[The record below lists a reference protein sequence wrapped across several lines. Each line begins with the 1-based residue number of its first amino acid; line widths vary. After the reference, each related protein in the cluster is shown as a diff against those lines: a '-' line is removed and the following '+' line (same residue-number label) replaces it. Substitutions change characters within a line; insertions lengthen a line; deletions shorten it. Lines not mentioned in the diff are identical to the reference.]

1 MFDFKELF
9 VFDLANNHQGD
20 LTHALKIVD
29 EIGNICKENKC
40 KGGLKLQ
47 FRDLKTFIHQDFIND
62 KTNPNIS
69 RFLSTQLGWDDFLKI
84 KTAVK
89 KSNMISICTPFDEVS
104 VDKIIEMDF
113 DVIKVASCSAN
124 DWPLIEKI
132 SLSGKPVIV
141 STGGLTIK
149 EIDQVVSF
157 FEHKGV
163 DFSIMH
169 CVSIYPTPIEQVQLG
184 FVKKLRKRYPKITIG
199 WSTHE
204 DPENIDIIKVAYAL
218 GAEMF
223 ERHVG
228 LTDKKYTLNAYSSN
242 PKQVRAWVESFFTT
256 KKIISGE
263 EKIIFQEEKSAL
275 DKLKRGIY
283 LKNSSKSGDILKL
296 DDIYF
301 AIPFVE
307 NQIDSGS
314 WNDKIIL
321 NRDMNKGQPLLFTD
335 VKLIKKNKS
344 IIKDAVHNI
353 KGILNELNIYLNPE
367 FEVDFSHHYGIEKFN
382 ETGATIIN
390 CINREYCKKLIVQ
403 TPGQKHPA
411 HYHQKKEETFHLL
424 YGDVEVW
431 LDGIKRNLV
440 PGEVCLVMPGVWHSF
455 STKNGCVIEE
465 ISTTHF
471 KNDSFYKD
479 PRINQLKLEERK
491 TTVPNWGRF
500 FL

>member
-62 KTNPNIS
+62 KTNQNIS

-84 KTAVK
+84 KTAIK

-104 VDKIIEMDF
+104 VDKIIEMEF

-124 DWPLIEKI
+124 DWPLMEKI
-132 SLSGKPVIV
+132 SNSGKPVIV
-141 STGGLTIK
+141 STGGLIIN

-163 DFSIMH
+163 EFSLMH
-169 CVSIYPTPIEQVQLG
+169 CVSIYPSDIHHVQVG
-184 FVKKLRKRYPKITIG
+184 FIKKLKKRYPKITIG

-204 DPENIDIIKVAYAL
+204 DPDNIDIIKVAYAV

-228 LTDKKYTLNAYSSN
+228 LANQKYNLNAYSSN
-242 PKQVRAWVESFFTT
+242 PKQINTWINSFLIA
-256 KKIISGE
+256 KKIIAGDN
-263 EKIIFQEEKSAL
+263 KIIFEEEKKAL

-283 LKNSSKSGDILKL
+283 TKQNLKSGNILTI
-296 DDIYF
+296 DDVYF
-301 AIPFVE
+301 AIPFIEGQV
-307 NQIDSGS
+307 DSGA
-314 WNDKIIL
+314 WHDKLKL
-321 NRDMNKGQPLLFTD
+321 NKDIDKDEPLLISD
-335 VKLIKKNKS
+335 VRSVKKEKNLIKN
-344 IIKDAVHNI
+344 AVHNI
-353 KGILNELNIYLNPE
+353 KGILNEVNIHLNPE
-367 FEVDFSHHYGIEKFN
+367 FEVDFSHHYGIENFYK
-382 ETGATIIN
+382 TGATIIN
-390 CINREYCKKLIVQ
+390 CINRQYCKKIIVQ
-403 TPGQKHPA
+403 TPGQHHPS

-424 YGDVEVW
+424 YGDVEIW
-431 LDGIKRNLV
+431 LDGIKRNLA
-440 PGEVCLVMPGVWHSF
+440 PGEVCHVLPGVWHSF
-455 STKNGCVIEE
+455 GTENGCVIEE

-471 KNDSFYKD
+471 KDDSFYKD
-479 PRINQLKLEERK
+479 PNINKCKLDERK

>member
-124 DWPLIEKI
+124 DWPLMEKI
-132 SLSGKPVIV
+132 SISGKPVIV

-184 FVKKLRKRYPKITIG
+184 FIKKLRKRYPKITIG

-204 DPENIDIIKVAYAL
+204 DPENTDIIKVAYAL

-242 PKQVRAWVESFFTT
+242 PQQVRVWIESFFTT

-275 DKLKRGIY
+275 NKLKRGIY
-283 LKNSSKSGDILKL
+283 LKNSLKSGDILKL

-301 AIPFVE
+301 AIPFIE
-307 NQIDSGS
+307 DQIDSGS

-321 NRDMNKGQPLLFTD
+321 NKDIYQDQPLLITD
-335 VKLIKKNKS
+335 VELNKKNKS
-344 IIKDAVHNI
+344 IIKDAVHNV

-403 TPGQKHPA
+403 TPGQNHPA

-424 YGDVEVW
+424 FGDVEVW

-479 PRINQLKLEERK
+479 PKINQYKLEERK

>member
-29 EIGNICKENKC
+29 EIGNICKENNC

-124 DWPLIEKI
+124 DWPLMEKI
-132 SLSGKPVIV
+132 SISGKPVIV
-141 STGGLTIK
+141 STGGLAIK

-344 IIKDAVHNI
+344 IIKDAVHNV

-382 ETGATIIN
+382 EIGATIIN

>member
-20 LTHALKIVD
+20 LNHALNIVNM
-29 EIGNICKENKC
+29 IGKVSKKYKC
-40 KGGLKLQ
+40 KGGFKLQ
-47 FRDLKTFIHQDFIND
+47 FRDLDTFIHKDCIND
-62 KTNPNIS
+62 ESNPNIK
-69 RFLSTQLGWDDFLKI
+69 RFLSTRLSWDEFFAI
-84 KTAVK
+84 KSAIKNSDMV
-89 KSNMISICTPFDEVS
+89 SICTPFDEVS

-113 DVIKVASCSAN
+113 EIIKVASCSAH
-124 DWPLIEKI
+124 DWPLMEKI
-132 SLSGKPVIV
+132 STTGKPVIV
-141 STGGLTIK
+141 STGGLTIN

-163 DFSIMH
+163 DFSLMH
-169 CVSIYPTPIEQVQLG
+169 CVSIYPSSVEHVQVG
-184 FVKKLRKRYPKITIG
+184 FIRKLKKRYPNISIG

-204 DPENIDIIKVAYAL
+204 DPDNTDIIKIAHSL

-228 LTDKKYTLNAYSSN
+228 LDNQKYKLNSYSSN
-242 PKQVRAWVESFFTT
+242 PEQIDTWINNFFIT
-256 KKIISGE
+256 KKIISGDN
-263 EKIIFQEEKSAL
+263 KIIFEEEKNAL

-283 LKNSSKSGDILKL
+283 VKQSLKSGHILTR

-307 NQIDSGS
+307 GQVDSGL
-314 WNDKIIL
+314 WNNNLNLNKDIHKDK
-321 NRDMNKGQPLLFTD
+321 PLLISD
-335 VKLIKKNKS
+335 VKSVKKEKNLIKN
-344 IIKDAVHNI
+344 AVHSI
-353 KGILNELNIYLNPE
+353 KGILNEVNIHLNPE
-367 FEVDFSHHYGIEKFN
+367 FEVEFSHHYGVQNFYK
-382 ETGATIIN
+382 TGATIIN
-390 CINREYCKKLIVQ
+390 CINRQYCKKLIVQ
-403 TPGQKHPA
+403 TPGQNHPS

-424 YGDVEVW
+424 HGDVEVW
-431 LDGIKRNLV
+431 LDGIKRTLV
-440 PGEVCLVMPGVWHSF
+440 PGEVCHVLPGVWHSF

-479 PRINQLKLEERK
+479 PKINKCKLEERK
-491 TTVPNWGRF
+491 TRVPNWGRF